1 MRWYSLAKKRLLNS
15 IKLNFRPGRRRP
27 AVSSALR
34 KLIEFNKKGAP
45 RRRARISCPPQ
56 KLRAACLL
64 RIWKFAIEVGVAQP
78 VHGELLNWAAKIV
91 FFGF

>member
-45 RRRARISCPPQ
+45 RRRARITCPLQ

-78 VHGELLNWAAKIV
+78 VHGGVEV
-91 FFGF
+91 